1 MPGEA
6 VWFKLDDDGVVTV
19 DVRSAKGLKLTLT
32 GAAGDLEPEARGD
45 ARLRNNATLCHN
57 LWAYGGFERQLA
69 LLPEL
74 SEDSDSSSSQDAGD
88 AASDLAA
95 GIGLPAVISDADV
108 ADDSEDLPFDAEL
121 VDVPELVGRKARA
134 ALRKKADGHARVVK
148 KMVLLIDELGETTH
162 EGWCSNCFNK
172 SVHRKVTSAKLRS
185 NTYLCEDCG
194 APTDKCAAPRC
205 SNMANRSLGTLHV
218 PGFCAEHSHDLPSFE
233 RANDKIA
240 RLEDIQDFL
249 KYDKANIARGTQLG
263 LTAVLTAGA
272 AFPLAL
278 AAAPAVGGVVG
289 VLASQFG
296 TGATLAGAA
305 AVNHGLAI
313 LGFGTLATGGLGM
326 AGGTMVVSAVGAAL
340 GGGLGASVTNSYVKG
355 DKSFK
360 IELLREGTG
369 VPVIIARGF
378 TTEKST
384 DWWQAV
390 DFVEKT
396 YPDSS
401 IYLLNW
407 GSNELADVAFLLGKA
422 GTGQAGK
429 AAMAGLA
436 KKAGKKAMAKLN
448 PVLPIA
454 IAADVAKNP
463 WHVARVRADKTGVIL
478 ADILARYDGEV
489 ILVGHSLGGRV
500 MATAAQA
507 ASTNRKKSQI
517 RDIRLAGAA
526 IGTKFDWHAVGSAA
540 TGDVVNYFSSNDSVL
555 KLLYKAAEFG
565 SVAVGLAGTGS
576 TVSNIHDVDVSD
588 KVAGHSS
595 YWLNIPGVYEAQT
608 TG

>member
-6 VWFKLDDDGVVTV
+6 VWFRKSDDGSTV
-19 DVRSAKGLKLTLT
+19 AEARSAKGLKLTLT
-32 GAAGDLEPEARGD
+32 GMPGDLEPQAVGD
-45 ARLRNNATLCHN
+45 DRLKRNATLCHN

-69 LLPEL
+69 DLPDL
-74 SEDSDSSSSQDAGD
+74 VDDPDASNIQDAAD
-88 AASDLAA
+88 AAADLAS
-95 GIGLPAVISDADV
+95 GVGLPAVIPDSDVPLDQ
-108 ADDSEDLPFDAEL
+108 DDDELPPDPEL

-134 ALRKKADGHARVVK
+134 ALQKKADGHARVVK
-148 KMVLLIDELGETTH
+148 KMVVLIDELGEETH

-172 SVHRKVTSAKLRS
+172 SVHRKVASARLRS

-205 SNMANRSLGTLHV
+205 TNMANRSLGTLHL

-233 RANDKIA
+233 RANDQIE
-240 RLEDIQDFL
+240 RLDDIKTFL
-249 KYDKANIARGTQLG
+249 KYDKPNLARGTQLG
-263 LTAVLTAGA
+263 LTAVFTAGA

-289 VLASQFG
+289 VLASKFG
-296 TGATLAGAA
+296 AGATLAGAA

-313 LGFGTLATGGLGM
+313 LGFGTIAAGGLGM

-340 GGGLGASVTNSYVKG
+340 GGGLGASVTNSYVRG

-360 IELLREGTG
+360 IEFLREGNG

-378 TTEKST
+378 TTEKSI

-396 YPDSS
+396 YPGHP

-407 GSNELADVAFLLGKA
+407 GSKELADVAILMGKVGA
-422 GTGQAGK
+422 GQVGK
-429 AAMAGLA
+429 TAVGGFA
-436 KKAGKKAMAKLN
+436 KRAGKKAAAKLN
-448 PVLPIA
+448 PILPVA

-478 ADILARYDGEV
+478 ADILARYDNEV

-507 ASTNRKKSQI
+507 ASTNLRKSRI

-526 IGTKFDWHAVGSAA
+526 IGATFDWDAVGRAA
-540 TGDVVNYFSSNDSVL
+540 SGVVVNYFSKNDSVL
-555 KLLYKAAEFG
+555 KTLYRAAEFG
-565 SVAVGLAGTGS
+565 SIAAGLAGTGS
-576 TVSNIHDVDVSD
+576 AASNVHDVDVSD
-588 KVAGHSS
+588 KVPNHSA
-595 YWLNIPGVYEAQT
+595 YWLNIAGAF
-608 TG
+608 

>member
-6 VWFKLDDDGVVTV
+6 VWFKMTDEGVVTV
-19 DVRSAKGLKLTLT
+19 DARSSKGLKLTLS
-32 GAAGDLEPEARGD
+32 GAPGDLEPEARGD

-57 LWAYGGFERQLA
+57 LWAYGGFERRLA
-69 LLPEL
+69 ELPEL
-74 SEDSDSSSSQDAGD
+74 IDDSD
-88 AASDLAA
+88 AASDQAEGDAAADLAE
-95 GIGLPAVISDADV
+95 GVGLPAVLTDADFP
-108 ADDSEDLPFDAEL
+108 DDEIPHDAEL

-134 ALRKKADGHARVVK
+134 ALQTKADSHARVAK
-148 KMVLLIDELGETTH
+148 KMLLLIDEIGETTH

-172 SVHRKVTSAKLRS
+172 SVHRKVMSAKLRS

-194 APTDKCAAPRC
+194 APTDKCVAPRC
-205 SNMANRSLGTLHV
+205 SNMANRSLATIHV

-233 RANDKIA
+233 RANDKID
-240 RLEDIQDFL
+240 RLEDIEAFL
-249 KYDKANIARGTQLG
+249 KYDKPNLARSTQLG

-278 AAAPAVGGVVG
+278 AAAPAIGGVVG
-289 VLASQFG
+289 ILASQFG

-313 LGFGTLATGGLGM
+313 LGFGTLAAGGLGM

-340 GGGLGASVTNSYVKG
+340 GGGLGASVTNSYVRG

-360 IELLREGTG
+360 IELLRDGTG
-369 VPVIIARGF
+369 APAIIARGF
-378 TTEKST
+378 TTEKSI

-390 DFVEKT
+390 DFVEQT
-396 YPDSS
+396 YPDSP

-407 GSNELADVAFLLGKA
+407 GSKELADVAFLLGKA
-422 GTGQAGK
+422 GAGQAGK
-429 AAMAGLA
+429 VAMAGLA
-436 KKAGKKAMAKLN
+436 KRAGKKAMAKLN
-448 PVLPIA
+448 PILPVA

-478 ADILARYDGEV
+478 ADILARYDGDV

-507 ASTNRKKSQI
+507 ASTSRKKSRI

-526 IGTKFDWHAVGSAA
+526 IGTKFDWDAVGQTA
-540 TGDVVNYFSSNDSVL
+540 TGVVVNYFSGNDSVL

-576 TVSNIHDVDVSD
+576 TASNVHDVDVSD
-588 KVAGHSS
+588 VVPDHSA
-595 YWLNIPGVYEAQT
+595 YWLNITGLYEAQT
-608 TG
+608 VG

>member
-6 VWFKLDDDGVVTV
+6 VWFKMSDDGVVTV
-19 DVRSAKGLKLTLT
+19 DARSSKGLKLTLT
-32 GAAGDLEPEARGD
+32 GAPGDLEPQTTGD
-45 ARLRNNATLCHN
+45 AKLRNNATLCHN

-69 LLPEL
+69 GLPEL
-74 SEDSDSSSSQDAGD
+74 IDESNTEGDQAASD
-88 AASDLAA
+88 AASDLAE
-95 GIGLPAVISDADV
+95 GVGLPTVLQVVDIPG
-108 ADDSEDLPFDAEL
+108 ADDELPVDAEL
-121 VDVPELVGRKARA
+121 IDVPELVGRKARA
-134 ALRKKADGHARVVK
+134 ALRKKADSHAQVARK
-148 KMVLLIDELGETTH
+148 LLMLIDELGEKTH

-172 SVHRKVTSAKLRS
+172 SIHRKVISVKLRS
-185 NTYLCEDCG
+185 NTYLCEACG
-194 APTDKCAAPRC
+194 APTDKCVAPRC
-205 SNMANRSLGTLHV
+205 SNLANRSLATLHV

-233 RANDKIA
+233 RANDQIE
-240 RLEDIQDFL
+240 RLEDIEDFL
-249 KYDKANIARGTQLG
+249 KYDKTNLARGTQLG

-278 AAAPAVGGVVG
+278 AAAPAIGGVVG

-313 LGFGTLATGGLGM
+313 LGFGTIAAGGLGM

-340 GGGLGASVTNSYVKG
+340 GGGLGASVTNSYVRG

-369 VPVIIARGF
+369 APVIIARGF
-378 TTEKST
+378 TTEKSI

-396 YPDSS
+396 YPDSPV
-401 IYLLNW
+401 YLLNW
-407 GSNELADVAFLLGKA
+407 GSKELADVALLLGKA
-422 GTGQAGK
+422 GAGQAGK
-429 AAMAGLA
+429 AAMAGFV
-436 KKAGKKAMAKLN
+436 KRVGKKAAAKLN
-448 PVLPIA
+448 PVLPVA

-489 ILVGHSLGGRV
+489 TLVGHSLGGRV

-507 ASTNRKKSQI
+507 ASTSWKKSQI

-526 IGTKFDWHAVGSAA
+526 IGTKFDWDAVGRTA
-540 TGDVVNYFSSNDSVL
+540 TGEVVNYFSNNDSVL
-555 KLLYKAAEFG
+555 KMLYKVAEFG
-565 SVAVGLAGTGS
+565 SVAVGLEGTGS
-576 TVSNIHDVDVSD
+576 TASNVHDVDVSD
-588 KVAGHSS
+588 KVPDHSA
-595 YWLNIPGVYEAQT
+595 YWLNIAGAYEAQKAS
-608 TG
+608 

>member
-1 MPGEA
+1 MPGTA
-6 VWFKLDDDGVVTV
+6 VWFKMSDEGVVV
-19 DVRSAKGLKLTLT
+19 EARSSKGLKLTLS
-32 GAAGDLEPEARGD
+32 GAPDDLEPEARGD
-45 ARLRNNATLCHN
+45 ERLKNNATLSHN

-69 LLPEL
+69 ELPDLVE
-74 SEDSDSSSSQDAGD
+74 ESDAADD
-88 AASDLAA
+88 LAASDAAADLAE
-95 GIGLPAVISDADV
+95 GVGLPAVITE
-108 ADDSEDLPFDAEL
+108 ADDVDDDLPRDVEL
-121 VDVPELVGRKARA
+121 IDVPELVGRKARA
-134 ALRKKADGHARVVK
+134 TLRRKADSHAKVAK
-148 KMVLLIDELGETTH
+148 KMLLLIDELGDVIH

-172 SVHRKVTSAKLRS
+172 SVHRKVMSAKLRS

-194 APTDKCAAPRC
+194 APTDKCAAPGC
-205 SNMANRSLGTLHV
+205 SNMANRSLATLHV

-233 RANDKIA
+233 RANDKIE
-240 RLEDIQDFL
+240 RLDDVAAFL
-249 KYDKANIARGTQLG
+249 KYDKPNLARGTQLG

-278 AAAPAVGGVVG
+278 AAAPAIGGVVG
-289 VLASQFG
+289 ILSSQFG
-296 TGATLAGAA
+296 SGAALAGAA

-313 LGFGTLATGGLGM
+313 LGFGTLASGGLGM

-340 GGGLGASVTNSYVKG
+340 GGGLGASVTNSYVRG

-360 IELLREGTG
+360 IENLRDGAG
-369 VPVIIARGF
+369 APVIIARGF
-378 TTEKST
+378 TTENSI

-396 YPDSS
+396 YPDSP

-407 GSNELADVAFLLGKA
+407 GSKELADVALLLGRA
-422 GTGQAGK
+422 GAGQAGM
-429 AAMAGLA
+429 AAAAGLFRR
-436 KKAGKKAMAKLN
+436 AGKKAAQKLN
-448 PVLPIA
+448 PLLPIT

-478 ADILARYDGEV
+478 ADILARYEGEV

-507 ASTNRKKSQI
+507 SSTNYKKSRI

-526 IGTKFDWHAVGSAA
+526 IGTKFDWDAVGRTAS
-540 TGDVVNYFSSNDSVL
+540 GVVVNYFSKNDSIL

-565 SVAVGLAGTGS
+565 SVAVGLEGTGS
-576 TVSNIHDVDVSD
+576 TAGNVHDVDVSD
-588 KVAGHSS
+588 KVPDHSA
-595 YWLNIPGVYEAQT
+595 YWLNIAGAYERRT
-608 TG
+608 VS

>member
-1 MPGEA
+1 MPGTA
-6 VWFKLDDDGVVTV
+6 VWFKMSDEGVVV
-19 DVRSAKGLKLTLT
+19 EARSSKGLKLTLS
-32 GAAGDLEPEARGD
+32 GAPDDLEPEARGD
-45 ARLRNNATLCHN
+45 ERLKNNATLSHN

-69 LLPEL
+69 ELPDLVE
-74 SEDSDSSSSQDAGD
+74 ESDATDD
-88 AASDLAA
+88 LAASDAAADLAE
-95 GIGLPAVISDADV
+95 GVGLPAVITE
-108 ADDSEDLPFDAEL
+108 ADDVDDDLPRDVEL
-121 VDVPELVGRKARA
+121 IDVPELVGRKARA
-134 ALRKKADGHARVVK
+134 TLRRKADSHAKVAK
-148 KMVLLIDELGETTH
+148 KMLLLIDELGDVIH

-172 SVHRKVTSAKLRS
+172 SVHRKVMSAKLRS

-194 APTDKCAAPRC
+194 APTDKCAAPGC
-205 SNMANRSLGTLHV
+205 SNMANRSLATLHV

-233 RANDKIA
+233 RANDKIE
-240 RLEDIQDFL
+240 RLDDVAAFL
-249 KYDKANIARGTQLG
+249 KYDKPNLARGTQLG

-278 AAAPAVGGVVG
+278 AAAPAIGGVVG
-289 VLASQFG
+289 ILSSQFG
-296 TGATLAGAA
+296 SGAALAGAA

-313 LGFGTLATGGLGM
+313 LGFGTLASGGLGM

-340 GGGLGASVTNSYVKG
+340 GGGLGASVTNSYVRG

-360 IELLREGTG
+360 IENLRDGAG
-369 VPVIIARGF
+369 APVIIARGF
-378 TTEKST
+378 TTENSI

-396 YPDSS
+396 YPDSP

-407 GSNELADVAFLLGKA
+407 GSKELADVALLLGRA
-422 GTGQAGK
+422 GAGQAGM
-429 AAMAGLA
+429 AAAAGLFRR
-436 KKAGKKAMAKLN
+436 AGKKAAQKLN
-448 PVLPIA
+448 PLLPIT

-478 ADILARYDGEV
+478 ADILARYEGEV

-507 ASTNRKKSQI
+507 SSTNYKKSRI

-526 IGTKFDWHAVGSAA
+526 IGTKFDWDAVGRTAS
-540 TGDVVNYFSSNDSVL
+540 GVVVNYFSKNDSIL

-565 SVAVGLAGTGS
+565 SVAVGLEGTGS
-576 TVSNIHDVDVSD
+576 TAGNVHDVDVSD
-588 KVAGHSS
+588 KVPDHSA
-595 YWLNIPGVYEAQT
+595 YWLNIAGAYERST
-608 TG
+608 VS

>member
-1 MPGEA
+1 MPGTA
-6 VWFKLDDDGVVTV
+6 VWFKMSDEGVVV
-19 DVRSAKGLKLTLT
+19 EARSSKGLKLTLS
-32 GAAGDLEPEARGD
+32 GAPDDLEPEARGD
-45 ARLRNNATLCHN
+45 ERLKNNATLSHN

-69 LLPEL
+69 ELPDLVE
-74 SEDSDSSSSQDAGD
+74 ESDAADD
-88 AASDLAA
+88 LAASDAAADLAE
-95 GIGLPAVISDADV
+95 GIGLPAVITE
-108 ADDSEDLPFDAEL
+108 ADDVDDDLPRDVEL
-121 VDVPELVGRKARA
+121 IDVPELVGRKARA
-134 ALRKKADGHARVVK
+134 TLRRKADSHAKVAK
-148 KMVLLIDELGETTH
+148 KMLLLIDELGDVIH

-172 SVHRKVTSAKLRS
+172 SVHRKVMSAKLRS

-194 APTDKCAAPRC
+194 APTDKCAAPGC
-205 SNMANRSLGTLHV
+205 SNMANRSLATLHV

-233 RANDKIA
+233 RANDKIE
-240 RLEDIQDFL
+240 RLDDVAAFL
-249 KYDKANIARGTQLG
+249 KYDKPNLARGTQLG

-278 AAAPAVGGVVG
+278 AAAPAIGGVVG
-289 VLASQFG
+289 ILSSQFG
-296 TGATLAGAA
+296 SGAALAGAA

-313 LGFGTLATGGLGM
+313 LGFGTLASGGLGM

-340 GGGLGASVTNSYVKG
+340 GGGLGASVTNSYVRG

-360 IELLREGTG
+360 IENLRDGAG
-369 VPVIIARGF
+369 APVIIARGF
-378 TTEKST
+378 TTENSI

-396 YPDSS
+396 YPDSP

-407 GSNELADVAFLLGKA
+407 GSKELADVALLLGRA
-422 GTGQAGK
+422 GAGQAGM
-429 AAMAGLA
+429 AAAAGLFRR
-436 KKAGKKAMAKLN
+436 AGKKAAQKLN
-448 PVLPIA
+448 PLLPIT

-478 ADILARYDGEV
+478 ADILARYEGEV

-507 ASTNRKKSQI
+507 SSTNYKKSRI

-526 IGTKFDWHAVGSAA
+526 IGTKFDWDAVGRTAS
-540 TGDVVNYFSSNDSVL
+540 GVVVNYFSKNDSIL

-565 SVAVGLAGTGS
+565 SVAVGLEGTGS
-576 TVSNIHDVDVSD
+576 TAGNVHDVDVSD
-588 KVAGHSS
+588 KVPDHSA
-595 YWLNIPGVYEAQT
+595 YWLNIAGAYERST
-608 TG
+608 VS

>member
-1 MPGEA
+1 M
-6 VWFKLDDDGVVTV
+6 WFKMSDEGVVV
-19 DVRSAKGLKLTLT
+19 EARSSKGLKLTLS
-32 GAAGDLEPEARGD
+32 GAPDDLEPEARGD
-45 ARLRNNATLCHN
+45 ERLKNNATLSHN

-69 LLPEL
+69 ELPDLVE
-74 SEDSDSSSSQDAGD
+74 ESDAADD
-88 AASDLAA
+88 LAASDAAADLAE
-95 GIGLPAVISDADV
+95 GVGLPAVITE
-108 ADDSEDLPFDAEL
+108 ADDVDDDLPRDVEL
-121 VDVPELVGRKARA
+121 IDVPELVGRKARA
-134 ALRKKADGHARVVK
+134 TLRRKADSHAKVAK
-148 KMVLLIDELGETTH
+148 KMLLLIDELGDVIH

-172 SVHRKVTSAKLRS
+172 SVHRKVMSAKLRS

-194 APTDKCAAPRC
+194 APTDKCAAPGC
-205 SNMANRSLGTLHV
+205 SNMANRSLATLHV

-233 RANDKIA
+233 RANDKIE
-240 RLEDIQDFL
+240 RLDDVAAFL
-249 KYDKANIARGTQLG
+249 KYDKPNLARGTQLG

-278 AAAPAVGGVVG
+278 AAAPAIGGVVG
-289 VLASQFG
+289 ILSSQFG
-296 TGATLAGAA
+296 SGAALAGAA

-313 LGFGTLATGGLGM
+313 LGFGTLASGGLGM

-340 GGGLGASVTNSYVKG
+340 GGGLGASVTNSYVRG

-360 IELLREGTG
+360 IENLRDGAG
-369 VPVIIARGF
+369 APVIIARGF
-378 TTEKST
+378 TTENSI

-396 YPDSS
+396 YPDSP

-407 GSNELADVAFLLGKA
+407 GSKELADVALLLGRA
-422 GTGQAGK
+422 GAGQAGM
-429 AAMAGLA
+429 AAAAGLFRR
-436 KKAGKKAMAKLN
+436 AGKKAAQKLN
-448 PVLPIA
+448 PLLPIT

-478 ADILARYDGEV
+478 ADILARYEGEV

-507 ASTNRKKSQI
+507 SSTNYKKSRI

-526 IGTKFDWHAVGSAA
+526 IGTKFDWDAVGRTAS
-540 TGDVVNYFSSNDSVL
+540 GVVVNYFSKNDSIL

-565 SVAVGLAGTGS
+565 SVAVGLEGTGS
-576 TVSNIHDVDVSD
+576 TAGNVHDVDVSD
-588 KVAGHSS
+588 KVPDHSA
-595 YWLNIPGVYEAQT
+595 YWLNIAGAYERST
-608 TG
+608 VS

>member
-1 MPGEA
+1 MPGTA
-6 VWFKLDDDGVVTV
+6 VWFKMSDEGVVV
-19 DVRSAKGLKLTLT
+19 EARSSKGLKLTLS
-32 GAAGDLEPEARGD
+32 GAPDDLEPEARGD
-45 ARLRNNATLCHN
+45 ERLKNNATLSHN

-69 LLPEL
+69 ELPDLVE
-74 SEDSDSSSSQDAGD
+74 ESDAADD
-88 AASDLAA
+88 LAASDAAADLAE
-95 GIGLPAVISDADV
+95 GVGLPAVITE
-108 ADDSEDLPFDAEL
+108 ADDVDDDLPRDVEL
-121 VDVPELVGRKARA
+121 IDVPELVGRKARA
-134 ALRKKADGHARVVK
+134 TLRRKADSHAKVAK
-148 KMVLLIDELGETTH
+148 KMLLLIDELGDVIH

-172 SVHRKVTSAKLRS
+172 SVHRKVMSAKLRS

-194 APTDKCAAPRC
+194 APTDKCAAPGC
-205 SNMANRSLGTLHV
+205 SNMANRSLATLHV

-233 RANDKIA
+233 RASDKIE
-240 RLEDIQDFL
+240 RLDDVAAFL
-249 KYDKANIARGTQLG
+249 KYDKPNLARGTQLG

-278 AAAPAVGGVVG
+278 AAAPAIGGVVG
-289 VLASQFG
+289 ILSSQFG
-296 TGATLAGAA
+296 SGAALAGAA

-313 LGFGTLATGGLGM
+313 LGFGTLASGGLGM

-340 GGGLGASVTNSYVKG
+340 GGGLGASVTNSYVRG

-360 IELLREGTG
+360 IENLRDGAG
-369 VPVIIARGF
+369 APVIIARGF
-378 TTEKST
+378 TTENSI

-396 YPDSS
+396 YPDSP

-407 GSNELADVAFLLGKA
+407 GSKELADVALLLGRA
-422 GTGQAGK
+422 GAGQAGM
-429 AAMAGLA
+429 AAAAGLFRR
-436 KKAGKKAMAKLN
+436 AGKKAAQKLN
-448 PVLPIA
+448 PLLPIT

-478 ADILARYDGEV
+478 ADILARYEGEV

-507 ASTNRKKSQI
+507 SSTNYKKSRI

-526 IGTKFDWHAVGSAA
+526 IGTKFDWDAVGRTAS
-540 TGDVVNYFSSNDSVL
+540 GVVVNYFSKNDSIL

-565 SVAVGLAGTGS
+565 SVAVGLEGTGS
-576 TVSNIHDVDVSD
+576 TAGNVHDVDVSD
-588 KVAGHSS
+588 KVPDHSA
-595 YWLNIPGVYEAQT
+595 YWLNIAGAYERST
-608 TG
+608 VS

>member
-1 MPGEA
+1 MPGTA
-6 VWFKLDDDGVVTV
+6 VWFKMSDEGVVV
-19 DVRSAKGLKLTLT
+19 EARSSKGLKLTLS
-32 GAAGDLEPEARGD
+32 GAPDDLEPEARGD
-45 ARLRNNATLCHN
+45 ERLKNNATLSHN

-69 LLPEL
+69 ELPDLVE
-74 SEDSDSSSSQDAGD
+74 ESDAADD
-88 AASDLAA
+88 LAASDAAADLAE
-95 GIGLPAVISDADV
+95 GVGLPAVITE
-108 ADDSEDLPFDAEL
+108 ADDVDDDLPRDVEL
-121 VDVPELVGRKARA
+121 IDVPELVGRKARA
-134 ALRKKADGHARVVK
+134 TLRRKADSHAKVAK
-148 KMVLLIDELGETTH
+148 KMLLLIDELGDVIH

-172 SVHRKVTSAKLRS
+172 SVHRKVMSAKLRS

-194 APTDKCAAPRC
+194 APTDKCAAPGC
-205 SNMANRSLGTLHV
+205 SNMANRSLATLHV

-233 RANDKIA
+233 RANDKIE
-240 RLEDIQDFL
+240 RLDDVAAFL
-249 KYDKANIARGTQLG
+249 KYDKPNLARGTQLG

-278 AAAPAVGGVVG
+278 AAAPAIGGVVG
-289 VLASQFG
+289 ILSSQFG
-296 TGATLAGAA
+296 SGAALAGAA

-313 LGFGTLATGGLGM
+313 LGFGTLASGGLGM

-340 GGGLGASVTNSYVKG
+340 GGGLGASVTNSYVRG

-360 IELLREGTG
+360 IENLRDGAG
-369 VPVIIARGF
+369 APVIIARGF
-378 TTEKST
+378 TTENSI

-396 YPDSS
+396 YPDSP

-407 GSNELADVAFLLGKA
+407 GSKELADVALLLGRA
-422 GTGQAGK
+422 GAGQAGM
-429 AAMAGLA
+429 AAAAGLFRR
-436 KKAGKKAMAKLN
+436 AGKKAAQKLN
-448 PVLPIA
+448 PLLPIT

-478 ADILARYDGEV
+478 ADILARYEGEV

-507 ASTNRKKSQI
+507 SSTNYKKSRI

-526 IGTKFDWHAVGSAA
+526 IGTKFDWDAVGRTAS
-540 TGDVVNYFSSNDSVL
+540 GVVVNYFSKNDSIL

-565 SVAVGLAGTGS
+565 SVAVGLEGTGS
-576 TVSNIHDVDVSD
+576 TAGNVHDVDVSD
-588 KVAGHSS
+588 KVPDHSA
-595 YWLNIPGVYEAQT
+595 YWLNIAGAYERST
-608 TG
+608 VS